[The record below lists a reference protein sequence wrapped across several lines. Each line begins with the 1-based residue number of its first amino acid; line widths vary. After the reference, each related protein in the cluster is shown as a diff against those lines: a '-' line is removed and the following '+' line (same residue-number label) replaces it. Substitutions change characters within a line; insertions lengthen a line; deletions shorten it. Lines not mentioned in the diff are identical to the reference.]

1 MKMSV
6 GPPLCFLIMLL
17 LLSLSLFS
25 VSCRG
30 QEQENGSSGAPMERG
45 EQEALYSAIQG
56 FVGKWWNGSD
66 LYPDPCGWTPIQGVE
81 CDLYNGSWYV
91 SALNIGPVY
100 ENSLRCA
107 PDAELTHHLFELKH
121 LTSLSVYSCFS
132 STRRNTVRVSI
143 SSWGRLSNTLESLE
157 FRSNPGLVGTIP
169 TSIGSLKQLQS
180 LVILENGLTGPL
192 PMELANLI
200 SLKRLVLSSN
210 GFVGQIPPAFG
221 GLNSLLILD
230 CSRNNLS
237 GPLPLTFG
245 GLTSLLKL
253 DLSSNGNLDG
263 FLPRELGNLRNL
275 TLLDIGGNKFSGGL
289 IRDIQGMI
297 SLKEM
302 VMSNNP
308 TLRGDLTS
316 IEWANLQ
323 DLEALELSY
332 TGLTGRIPESMTQL
346 KRLRFLGLSD
356 NSLLGTPPPELASL
370 PYISSLYLNGNNLT
384 GQLDFPG
391 TFYGK
396 MGRRFS
402 AWNNPNLC
410 WRPPLTPWS
419 AVNVPV
425 GVRPCSEGGNAS
437 SSRSGSSLLVT
448 EMSEG
453 LDVLHQ
459 DSQIEVSLGCRSRGV
474 DGSGW
479 GSRSKEMMALS
490 AWVLLLVVF
499 V

>member
-1 MKMSV
+1 
-6 GPPLCFLIMLL
+6 MLF
-17 LLSLSLFS
+17 LLSLSSFN

-66 LYPDPCGWTPIQGVE
+66 LYPDPCGWTPIQGVD

-91 SALNIGPVY
+91 SALNVGPVY

-107 PDAELTHHLFELKH
+107 QDARLTHHLFELKH
-121 LTSLSVYSCFS
+121 LTTLSIYSCFS
-132 STRRNTVRVSI
+132 SPRRNPVRLPI
-143 SSWGRLSNTLESLE
+143 FSWGALSNALESLE
-157 FRSNPGLVGTIP
+157 LRSNPGLVGTIP
-169 TSIGSLKQLQS
+169 ASIGSLKRLQS
-180 LVILENGLTGPL
+180 LVLLENGLTGPL
-192 PMELANLI
+192 PMELGNLI
-200 SLKRLVLSSN
+200 RLKRLVLSSN
-210 GFVGQIPPAFG
+210 GFAGRIPPALG

-253 DLSSNGNLDG
+253 DLSGNSNLDG
-263 FLPRELGNLRNL
+263 PLPRELGNLRNL
-275 TLLDIGGNKFSGGL
+275 TLLDLGGNKISGGL
-289 IRDIQGMI
+289 IRGIQEMV
-297 SLKEM
+297 SLKEI

-308 TLRGDLTS
+308 TLRGDLTG
-316 IEWANLQ
+316 IEWAKLE
-323 DLEALELSY
+323 DLEVLDLSN

-346 KRLRFLGLSD
+346 KQLRFLGLSD
-356 NSLLGTPPPELASL
+356 NSLWGTPPPELASL
-370 PYISSLYLNGNNLT
+370 PCISALYLNGNNLT

-396 MGRRFS
+396 MGRRFG

-410 WRPPLTPWS
+410 HRLPLTS
-419 AVNVPV
+419 SSSLAVNVPF
-425 GVRPCSEGGNAS
+425 GVRPCSRGGNAS
-437 SSRSGSSLLVT
+437 GNRTVSSLLIA

-453 LDVLHQ
+453 DDDLHR
-459 DSQIEVSLGCRSRGV
+459 DLQIEVSSGWPSRGV
-474 DGSGW
+474 NGSGW
-479 GSRSKEMMALS
+479 GSTSKEMMALV
-490 AWVLLLVVF
+490 WVLLLVMF
-499 V
+499 E